1 MNTSNQP
8 VRAAP
13 HAGTQVRP
21 ARLKSQDLMH
31 QARTIQI
38 EHDGKIYELRVT
50 RLNKLILTA

>member
-1 MNTSNQP
+1 MNTSKQA
-8 VRAAP
+8 VRG
-13 HAGTQVRP
+13 AGQGSTQVRP

-31 QARTIQI
+31 QARFIQI